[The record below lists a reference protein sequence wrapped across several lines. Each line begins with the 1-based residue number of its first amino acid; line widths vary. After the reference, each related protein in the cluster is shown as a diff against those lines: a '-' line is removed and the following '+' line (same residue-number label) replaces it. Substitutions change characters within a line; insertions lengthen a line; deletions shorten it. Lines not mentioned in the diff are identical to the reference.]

1 MTVAETELKPCPF
14 CGKNPFVKRHSIGTR
29 GHKFAITHSIECYCG
44 MAKTKLYDTI
54 FEVNFSNELIIETD
68 GMKEAI
74 EAWNGRANE

>member
-1 MTVAETELKPCPF
+1 MAEIKLKPCPF

-29 GHKFAITHSIECYCG
+29 GHNFSVTQSIECYCG
-44 MAKTKLYDTI
+44 MAKTRLHETI
-54 FEVNFSNELIIETD
+54 FSVSFSNEFVIETD